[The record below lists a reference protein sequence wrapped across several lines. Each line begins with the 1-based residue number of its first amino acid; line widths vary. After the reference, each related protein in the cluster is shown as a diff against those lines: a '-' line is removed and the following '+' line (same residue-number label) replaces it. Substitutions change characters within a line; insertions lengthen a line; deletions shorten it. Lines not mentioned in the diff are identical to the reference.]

1 MGVLIKNGEIVTALE
16 RWVGD
21 LYCRDGRIAAVG
33 TGLEPQ
39 PGDETID
46 ASGQLVFPG
55 GIDPHVHMEL
65 PFMGT
70 VSVDDFESGTAAGV
84 AGGTTCIL
92 DFVVPGRDEDPAAA
106 LADWHEKA
114 RKSVCDYGTHMSLTR
129 WDDDAPAWMER
140 CARDEGIPSFKVFL
154 AYRDTIGVSDTEII
168 HVMRTAARIGAIVL
182 VHAEHG
188 EMVEDLRQKYFR
200 EGKVEPKYHALSRP
214 PELEGEATGRALVL
228 ARLTGATAYIVH
240 MTCRQA
246 VTALAT
252 ARAQGQRAYG
262 ETCPQYLVLDD
273 SVYEKPDFES
283 AAYVMSP
290 PIRPLGHQDVL
301 WSALGAGIVQTVGTD
316 HCPFNQ
322 KDQKV
327 MGRDDFR
334 KIPNGGAGIEDRLS
348 LLYSRGVLAGRIDLH
363 QFVTLTSTA
372 PAKIF
377 GLYPRKGSLNV
388 GADADVVVWDPTGT
402 RTISAA
408 THHHRCD
415 RSLYEGFDVTGVPS
429 TVLMNG
435 KVVFRDGDLRV
446 ERGAGRFLKRAL
458 SQMSRARSGSASHV

>member
-1 MGVLIKNGEIVTALE
+1 MGVLIKNGEIVTALD

-21 LYCRDGRIAAVG
+21 LYCRDGRIAAAG
-33 TGLEPQ
+33 SGLEAQ

-70 VSVDDFESGTAAGV
+70 VSADDFESGTAAGV

-106 LADWHEKA
+106 LATWHEKA

-129 WDDDAPAWMER
+129 WDGDAPAWMEQ
-140 CARDEGIPSFKVFL
+140 CAREEGIPSFKVFL
-154 AYRDTIGVSDTEII
+154 AYRDTIGVSDTE
-168 HVMRTAARIGAIVL
+168 

-200 EGKVEPKYHALSRP
+200 EGKVGPKYHALSRP
-214 PELEGEATGRALVL
+214 SELEGEATGRALVL
-228 ARLTGATAYIVH
+228 AHLTGAIAYIVH
-240 MTCRQA
+240 MSCREA
-246 VTALAT
+246 IAALAT
-252 ARAQGQRAYG
+252 ARAEGQRVYG

-273 SVYEKPDFES
+273 SVYDMPEFEG

-334 KIPNGGAGIEDRLS
+334 KIPNGGAGIEDRLA
-348 LLYSRGVLAGRIDLH
+348 LLYSRGVVAGRIDLN
-363 QFVTLTSTA
+363 QFVALVSTN

-377 GLYPRKGSLNV
+377 GLYPRKGSLGV

-402 RTISAA
+402 RTISAK

-415 RSLYEGFDVTGVPS
+415 RSLYEGFAVQGVPS
-429 TVLMNG
+429 TVLVNG
-435 KVVFRDGDLRV
+435 KVAYRDGDLLV
-446 ERGAGRFLKRAL
+446 EREAGRFLKRTPR
-458 SQMSRARSGSASHV
+458 Q